1 MNHRSTPGQAA
12 PGGPVFPHPG
22 KALTAAIVAL
32 LAVWVTF
39 AVGINWGGGGAN
51 LFELGVGDTQKIL
64 RGEVWRLFT
73 APLLHLP
80 TGPGSVG
87 HIVSTL
93 LGLYFLAP
101 ALEKKWG
108 GRWMLAFLYG
118 SALAGY
124 LLHMLL
130 QVAIPSPHDAA
141 LQQPWFGSLSA
152 VHAVAVAWALS
163 FRGQRVMLFLVL
175 PVTSTVLILFVVGVA
190 VLRLLAADN
199 VPEGVVSAF
208 GAMGFAWLVAGSEP
222 SPLRRLWLRW
232 RMRQLARTRSR
243 TQTDEAT
250 PLPEPDV
257 ESGRESAD
265 EDASDGDGMDPPGR
279 GPWLH

>member
-1 MNHRSTPGQAA
+1 MNRRSTPNQAS
-12 PGGPVFPHPG
+12 PSGPVFPRPG
-22 KALTAAIVAL
+22 KALTAAIVGL
-32 LAVWVTF
+32 LAVWITF

-51 LFELGVGDTQKIL
+51 LFELGVGDTHKIL

-118 SALAGY
+118 SALVGY

-130 QVAIPSPHDAA
+130 QIAVPSPHDAA

-175 PVTSTVLILFVVGVA
+175 PVTSTVLIVFVVGVA

-232 RMRQLARTRSR
+232 RLRKLARTR
-243 TQTDEAT
+243 TDAKIGAA
-250 PLPEPDV
+250 LPQPDDPD
-257 ESGRESAD
+257 D
-265 EDASDGDGMDPPGR
+265 EEDTSDDEGVDPPGR

>member
-1 MNHRSTPGQAA
+1 MNRRSAPGQAP
-12 PGGPVFPHPG
+12 PGGPVFPRPG
-22 KALTAAIVAL
+22 KALTAVIVGL
-32 LAVWVTF
+32 IAVWVTF
-39 AVGINWGGGGAN
+39 AVGINWGGGGAHV
-51 LFELGVGDTQKIL
+51 FELGVGDTQKIL
-64 RGEVWRLFT
+64 GGEVWRLFT

-87 HIVSTL
+87 HILSTL
-93 LGLYFLAP
+93 LGFYFLAP

-108 GRWMLAFLYG
+108 GGWTLAFLYG
-118 SALAGY
+118 SSLVGF
-124 LLHMLL
+124 LLHMIL
-130 QVAIPSPHDAA
+130 QVAVPSPHDAA

-152 VHAVAVAWALS
+152 VHAVAIAWALS

-175 PVTSTVLILFVVGVA
+175 PVTSAVLILFVVGVA

-208 GAMGFAWLVAGSEP
+208 GAMGFAWLVAGNDP

-232 RMRQLARTRSR
+232 RMRQLARTRSDAK
-243 TQTDEAT
+243 TSAALPQPDDEN
-250 PLPEPDV
+250 
-257 ESGRESAD
+257 D
-265 EDASDGDGMDPPGR
+265 EEEASDDDGVDPPGR

>member
-1 MNHRSTPGQAA
+1 MNHRSTPGQA
-12 PGGPVFPHPG
+12 PPTGPVFPRPG

-39 AVGINWGGGGAN
+39 AVGINWGGGGTH
-51 LFELGVGDTQKIL
+51 LFELGVGDTHQIL

-93 LGLYFLAP
+93 LGLFFLAP

-108 GRWMLAFLYG
+108 GWRMLAFLYG
-118 SALAGY
+118 SALVGY

-130 QVAIPSPHDAA
+130 QVVVPSPHDAA
-141 LQQPWFGSLSA
+141 LHQPWFGSLSA

-208 GAMGFAWLVAGSEP
+208 GSMGFAWLVAGSEP
-222 SPLRRLWLRW
+222 SPLRRVWLRW
-232 RMRQLARTRSR
+232 RVRQLARTRSGPR
-243 TQTDEAT
+243 AKATTEAE
-250 PLPEPDV
+250 LDDQ
-257 ESGRESAD
+257 SD
-265 EDASDGDGMDPPGR
+265 DDDASDGDGMDPPER